1 MKILYKIALL
11 FLSIIWQL
19 NSYSQNN
26 AKASLDTNSILLGD
40 QIHLHLNLTVPAEA
54 VVEWPKILTT
64 LAGSIE
70 VIERSEIDTVYLE
83 NNNQISLNQKLIIT
97 SFDSGYYAI
106 PPFNF
111 IYQIANDTAT
121 YLLSTEALLL
131 EVMNLEIDPSGSIKD
146 IKAPL
151 EAPYTFRE
159 ALPWILWALAVL
171 VIAFAVFYYLRK
183 RGKEESV
190 FKMHQKPKL
199 PPHQIALDALSE
211 LKYKKLWQNGK
222 EKQYHSELTDIIRIY
237 ISGRFGIHA
246 MEFTS
251 DEITE
256 AVNNTASNTQAK
268 EKLRHTLFLADMVKF
283 AKMKPSPLEH
293 DQSLNY
299 AIDFVKET
307 INIVEPVISDNSIEE
322 EPLHIEKETGSNLQM
337 NNITEEKKE

>member
-40 QIHLHLNLTVPAEA
+40 HIHLHLKLTVPADA

-64 LAGSIE
+64 LAGNIE
-70 VIERSEIDTVYLE
+70 VIDRSEIDTVNLE
-83 NNNQISLNQKLIIT
+83 DNNQVSLNQKLIIT

-111 IYQIANDTAT
+111 KYQIADDTAA

-131 EVMNLEIDPSGSIKD
+131 EVMNLEIDPSVPIKD

-151 EAPYTFRE
+151 DAPYTFRE
-159 ALPWILWALAVL
+159 ALPLILWGLAVL
-171 VIAFAVFYYLRK
+171 VIAFAIFYYLRK
-183 RGKEESV
+183 QKKEEPV
-190 FKMHQKPKL
+190 FKMPQKPKL
-199 PPHQIALDALSE
+199 PPHQIALDALDE

-256 AVNNTASNTQAK
+256 AVNNTAANTQAR
-268 EKLRHTLFLADMVKF
+268 EKLRQTLFLADMVKF
-283 AKMKPSPLEH
+283 AKMKPTPLEH
-293 DQSLNY
+293 DQSLNF
-299 AIDFVKET
+299 AIAFVKET
-307 INIVEPVISDNSIEE
+307 INIVELAITDNNTEDA
-322 EPLHIEKETGSNLQM
+322 PLQLEKEMGSDLQI
-337 NNITEEKKE
+337 NNTTEGKKE